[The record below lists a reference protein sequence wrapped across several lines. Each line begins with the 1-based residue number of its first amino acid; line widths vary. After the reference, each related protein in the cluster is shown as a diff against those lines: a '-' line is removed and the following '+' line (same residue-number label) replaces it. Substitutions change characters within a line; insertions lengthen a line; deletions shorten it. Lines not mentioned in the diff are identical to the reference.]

1 MSNEN
6 KFPLKKENTDVAKE
20 NREKRNTVRIGNT
33 PFTLNPLQRASW
45 NTVSVRDTLHAVL
58 WICTVY
64 HQ

>member
-1 MSNEN
+1 MCWQ
-6 KFPLKKENTDVAKE
+6 DKE
-20 NREKRNTVRIGNT
+20 NRENAKHGRRGDRQY
-33 PFTLNPLQRASW
+33 TLHPINPLQRASW

>member
-1 MSNEN
+1 
-6 KFPLKKENTDVAKE
+6 VAKE